1 MDNYTPLSLEAER
14 LLKVANDL
22 NKSFL
27 LFGKPTEA
35 EVKAAIEAAEN
46 AIKAAEADLKQRN
59 AGRCI
64 LSETPPIDGTV
75 TYEFKA
81 SGLPMNSYAQILR
94 THLEEQDIYISTYPH
109 THHKRGM
116 FYAAVVQCFSQV
128 YYSYY
133 EWQGDDTYKWETA
146 EAIHHTEFERTKKE
160 LSHATYEQALER
172 AFDIAFGLIRDN
184 LNNE

>member
-1 MDNYTPLSLEAER
+1 MGNLATKYPNLYA
-14 LLKVANDL
+14 
-22 NKSFL
+22 
-27 LFGKPTEA
+27 
-35 EVKAAIEAAEN
+35 
-46 AIKAAEADLKQRN
+46 
-59 AGRCI
+59 
-64 LSETPPIDGTV
+64 
-75 TYEFKA
+75 EFKA

-172 AFDIAFGLIRDN
+172 AMDIAFGLIRDN

>member
-1 MDNYTPLSLEAER
+1 MGNLATKDPKLYDKWKLTGLS
-14 LLKVANDL
+14 
-22 NKSFL
+22 
-27 LFGKPTEA
+27 
-35 EVKAAIEAAEN
+35 I
-46 AIKAAEADLKQRN
+46 
-59 AGRCI
+59 
-64 LSETPPIDGTV
+64 
-75 TYEFKA
+75 YEY
-81 SGLPMNSYAQILR
+81 LQ
-94 THLEEQDIYISTYPH
+94 THGVYISTYPC

>member
-1 MDNYTPLSLEAER
+1 MDNLTLLYQEAER

-46 AIKAAEADLKQRN
+46 AFKAAQ
-59 AGRCI
+59 AG
-64 LSETPPIDGTV
+64 LSIYDYLET
-75 TYEFKA
+75 
-81 SGLPMNSYAQILR
+81 N
-94 THLEEQDIYISTYPH
+94 DIYISTYPH

-146 EAIHHTEFERTKKE
+146 EAIHHTEFNRSEKK
-160 LSHATYEQALER
+160 LSNATYEQALER
-172 AFDIAFGLIRDN
+172 VFDIAFGLIGDN

>member
-1 MDNYTPLSLEAER
+1 MNSYTPLSLEAER
-14 LLKVANDL
+14 LLKIASNLDDNLKEMPIKVIRDSRGNDWL
-22 NKSFL
+22 IDVSPDDTAKYIAL
-27 LFGKPTEA
+27 KQL
-35 EVKAAIEAAEN
+35 VKDAFNNAEN
-46 AIKAAEADLKQRN
+46 AFKAVEADLKQRN
-59 AGRCI
+59 
-64 LSETPPIDGTV
+64 
-75 TYEFKA
+75 
-81 SGLPMNSYAQILR
+81 YAQILR